1 MFATHP
7 SRNSIIRWIFIGLI
21 FLPSLAYSE
30 VIQGFRDLKF
40 GMTEQDVQA
49 LEHCTTSSECL
60 YELAGKNR
68 YLQPGYSLQTTNAH
82 APQKL
87 SKISIDMGRFTNELY
102 EELQI
107 RLQDQYQ
114 VTYDL
119 QNSEIESFQNEQS
132 SKLTSAFE
140 NGQVL
145 LQVSRR
151 KFGVVL
157 LSVIYQNTDLADKFL
172 KNHPTSPKP

>member
-1 MFATHP
+1 MLATHP
-7 SRNSIIRWIFIGLI
+7 SRHFITRWILIGLV
-21 FLPSLAYSE
+21 FLPSFAYSE

-40 GMTEQDVQA
+40 GMTEHEVQA

-68 YLQPGYSLQTTNAH
+68 YLHPVYSLQTTNTH
-82 APQKL
+82 TPQKL
-87 SKISIDMGRFTNELY
+87 TKISIDMGRFTNELY
-102 EELQI
+102 EELQV

-119 QNSEIESFQNEQS
+119 QNSEIEAFQNEQS

-151 KFGVVL
+151 KYGVVL
-157 LSVIYQNTDLADKFL
+157 LSVIYQNADLAGKFL
-172 KNHPTSPKP
+172 KTHHTSPKP